1 LRTHRHIY
9 PRPLA
14 TLSAA
19 LGCLALAATSP
30 AVAQTAEPFAKSI
43 ALIIGLGPGGNY
55 DLWARTL
62 SHHYGA
68 HLPGHPTVVPQY
80 MPGAG
85 SYIAAGHMAKIA
97 PRDGSVISLI
107 SRDAVLGP
115 LTGASGAVFDAR
127 TLSWLGSPT
136 TETNVCI
143 AYRGAQA
150 ATAQDLFARQLIVAD
165 TGPGTGTRTYP
176 KVLGA
181 LLGMKFKVV
190 GGFRSSADVFL
201 ALERGEV
208 EGFCESL
215 DSVRNRRPDWI
226 PSGTVRVLFQGG
238 ATPHRDLPGVPF
250 IPDLART
257 PEERQIIEFLYAG
270 QGIGRPFIA
279 PPELAPERLKL
290 LRDAFDAT
298 MRDAGFVTEATRS
311 GLTVEPVGGAQLAAL
326 VERIYAT
333 PKPIV
338 DKVSAMM
345 K

>member
-1 LRTHRHIY
+1 LRAHRP
-9 PRPLA
+9 PRSRSLA
-14 TLSAA
+14 T
-19 LGCLALAATSP
+19 CLLAFGWLAAAGP
-30 AVAQTAEPFAKSI
+30 AAAQPAEPFAKSI

-62 SHHYGA
+62 SHHYGK
-68 HLPGHPTVVPQY
+68 HLPGSPAVVPQY

-97 PRDGSVISLI
+97 PRDGSVIALI

-115 LTGASGAVFDAR
+115 LTGTGGAVFDAR
-127 TLSWLGSPT
+127 ALSWLGSPT
-136 TETNVCI
+136 TETSVCI
-143 AYRGAQA
+143 AYRGAQV
-150 ATAQDLFARQLIVAD
+150 ATAQDLFAKQLIVAD

-181 LLGMKFKVV
+181 LLGMKFKIV

-226 PSGTVRVLFQGG
+226 PSGTVKVLFQGG
-238 ATPHRDLPGVPF
+238 AAPHRDLKGVPF
-250 IPDLART
+250 IPDLARNA
-257 PEERQIIEFLYAG
+257 EERQIIEFLYAG

-279 PPELAPERLKL
+279 PPELAPERLAL
-290 LRDAFDAT
+290 LREAFDAT
-298 MRDAGFVTEATRS
+298 MRDPDFVAEASKS
-311 GLTVEPVGGAQLAAL
+311 GLAVEPVGGAQLAAL

-333 PKPIV
+333 PKEIV

>member
-1 LRTHRHIY
+1 MRAHRHPH
-9 PRPLA
+9 PRSLA
-14 TLSAA
+14 APFLA
-19 LGCLALAATSP
+19 LGCLALAIASP
-30 AVAQTAEPFAKSI
+30 AAAQTVEPFARSI

-62 SHHYGA
+62 SHHYGK
-68 HLPGHPTVVPQY
+68 HLPGSPTVVPQY

-85 SYIAAGHMAKIA
+85 SYIAAGHMARIA

-115 LTGASGAVFDAR
+115 LTGTGGAVFDAR
-127 TLSWLGSPT
+127 ALSWLGSPT

-143 AYRGAQA
+143 AYRGAQV
-150 ATAQDLFARQLIVAD
+150 ATAQDLFTRQLIVAD

-181 LLGMKFKVV
+181 LLGMKFKIV

-226 PSGTVRVLFQGG
+226 PSGTVKVLFQGG
-238 ATPHRDLPGVPF
+238 AAPHRDLKGVPF

-279 PPELAPERLKL
+279 PPGLAPERLAL
-290 LRDAFDAT
+290 LREAFDAT
-298 MRDAGFVTEATRS
+298 MRDPDFVAEATRS
-311 GLTVEPVGGAQLAAL
+311 GLAVEPVGGVALAAL

-333 PKPIV
+333 PKAIV

>member
-1 LRTHRHIY
+1 LRTHRH
-9 PRPLA
+9 PRPRSLA
-14 TLSAA
+14 AGLLAA
-19 LGCLALAATSP
+19 GGLALASAGS
-30 AVAQTAEPFAKSI
+30 AAAQTAEPLAKSI

-62 SHHYGA
+62 SHHYGK
-68 HLPGHPTVVPQY
+68 HLPGNPAVVPQY

-85 SYIAAGHMAKIA
+85 SYIAAGHVAKIA
-97 PRDGSVISLI
+97 PRDGSVIALI

-115 LTGASGAVFDAR
+115 LTGTGGAAFDAR
-127 TLSWLGSPT
+127 ALSWLGTPT

-143 AYRGAQA
+143 AYRGAQV
-150 ATAQDLFARQLIVAD
+150 ATAQDLLSKQLIVAD

-181 LLGMKFKVV
+181 LLGMKFKIV

-226 PSGTVRVLFQGG
+226 PTGTVKVLFQGG
-238 ATPHRDLPGVPF
+238 AAPHRDLPGVPF
-250 IPDLART
+250 IPDLARNAA
-257 PEERQIIEFLYAG
+257 ERQIIEFLYAG

-279 PPELAPERLKL
+279 PPALAPERLKL
-290 LRDAFDAT
+290 LREAFDAT
-298 MRDAGFVTEATRS
+298 MRDPDFVAEATKS
-311 GLTVEPVGGAQLAAL
+311 GLAVEPVGGAQLAAL

-333 PKPIV
+333 PPAIV
-338 DKVSAMM
+338 DKVAAMM

>member
-1 LRTHRHIY
+1 MRAHRPPAQRT
-9 PRPLA
+9 LA
-14 TLSAA
+14 ARLGA
-19 LGCLALAATSP
+19 LACLALASAGPTS
-30 AVAQTAEPFAKSI
+30 AQTAEPFAKSI

-62 SHHYGA
+62 SHHVGK
-68 HLPGHPTVVPQY
+68 HLPGRPTVVPQY

-85 SYIAAGHMAKIA
+85 SYIAAGHMARIA
-97 PRDGSVISLI
+97 PRDGSAIALI

-115 LTGASGAVFDAR
+115 LTGTGGAVFDAR
-127 TLSWLGSPT
+127 ALSWLGSPT

-150 ATAQDLFARQLIVAD
+150 RTAQDLFTEQLIVAD

-181 LLGMKFKVV
+181 LLGMKFKIV

-226 PSGTVRVLFQGG
+226 PSGTVTVLFQGG
-238 ATPHRDLPGVPF
+238 AAPHRDLPGVPF
-250 IPDLART
+250 IPDLARN

-279 PPELAPERLKL
+279 PPELAPARLKL

-298 MRDAGFVTEATRS
+298 MQDADFVAEATRS
-311 GLTVEPVGGAQLAAL
+311 GLTVEPVGGGELAAL
-326 VERIYAT
+326 IDRIYAT
-333 PKPIV
+333 PKPIIE
-338 DKVSAMM
+338 KISTMM

>member
-1 LRTHRHIY
+1 LRTHRSTNQ
-9 PRPLA
+9 PALA
-14 TLSAA
+14 IRSIAIGL
-19 LGCLALAATSP
+19 LALAAAAP
-30 AVAQTAEPFAKSI
+30 AAAQTPDPFAKSI

-62 SHHYGA
+62 SHHYGR
-68 HLPGHPTVVPQY
+68 HLPGRPTVVPQY

-97 PRDGSVISLI
+97 PRDGSVIALI

-115 LTGASGAVFDAR
+115 LTGTGGAVFDAR
-127 TLSWLGSPT
+127 ALSWIGSPT
-136 TETNVCI
+136 RETSVCI
-143 AYRGAQA
+143 AYRGAQVE
-150 ATAQDLFARQLIVAD
+150 TAQDLLVKQLIVAD

-181 LLGMKFKVV
+181 LLGMKFKIV

-208 EGFCESL
+208 EGFCESF

-226 PSGTVRVLFQGG
+226 PSGTVKVLFQGG
-238 ATPHRDLPGVPF
+238 AAPHRDLKGVPF
-250 IPDLART
+250 IPDLARS
-257 PEERQIIEFLYAG
+257 PEERQVIEFLYAG

-279 PPELAPERLKL
+279 PPELAPERLRL
-290 LRDAFDAT
+290 LREAFDAT
-298 MRDAGFVTEATRS
+298 MQDADFLAEATRS
-311 GLTVEPVGGAQLAAL
+311 GLAVEPVGGGELAAL
-326 VERIYAT
+326 VERLYAT

-345 K
+345 R